1 MDLPRS
7 ARLRRPDEFAAALA
21 AGPIGARRHF
31 SVFARPNGLAH
42 ARLGIVTSKKVAPRA
57 VDRNRVKRIVREAF
71 RIWRDRLRGLD
82 VLVRMRRCPSRGEE
96 GQAGRELTH
105 FLTELA
111 GRTGANGP

>member
-71 RIWRDRLRGLD
+71 RIWRGRLLGLD